1 MATREIVCWSMA
13 DHPAQLMTGEEVGVQ
28 ALNLLRQALWQ
39 MGRTPTHRTRIERLE
54 ETSDDPAE

>member
-1 MATREIVCWSMA
+1 MA